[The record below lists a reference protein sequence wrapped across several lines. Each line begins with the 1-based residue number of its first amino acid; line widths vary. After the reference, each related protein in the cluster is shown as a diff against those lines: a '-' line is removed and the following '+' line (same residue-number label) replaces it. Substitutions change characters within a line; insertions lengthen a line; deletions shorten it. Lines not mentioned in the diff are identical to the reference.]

1 METPVHRGLGA
12 DVRKSPGTGTRLRLW
27 LMDQGTAMLVI
38 VLLLLAWEASVRLL
52 KIPQFILPGPSVIIR
67 RMIVDWHLILQHSTV
82 TVEETLLGFALS
94 TVVGIP
100 LAVGIVY
107 SPLFEKVSYTVI
119 VSLQTI
125 PKVALAP
132 ILVLW
137 FGYGLM
143 PKVAVA
149 FLISFFP
156 IVISTVVGLRSVE
169 QEMIYLAR
177 SLGASELQTFI
188 KIRFP
193 KALPNTFGGLK
204 VGIGEAVVGSV
215 VGEFIAAEKGLGY
228 LQLVSNV
235 HLDTV
240 LTFAAVVAIS
250 LVGVIL
256 FYAMSA
262 VERLVIP
269 WHQPAQGRQS

>member
-1 METPVHRGLGA
+1 METPAQGLGA
-12 DVRKSPGTGTRLRLW
+12 EPRNRPSAGARLRLW
-27 LMDQGTAMLVI
+27 LTDQGTPVLV
-38 VLLLLAWEASVRLL
+38 VLLLLLAWEVAVRLF
-52 KIPQFILPGPSVIIR
+52 KVPQFILPGPWEIVR
-67 RMIVDWHLILQHSTV
+67 RMVVDWRLILANSTV
-82 TVEETLLGFALS
+82 TIEETLIGFAVS
-94 TVVGIP
+94 TLVGIP
-100 LAVGIVY
+100 LAIGIVY

-250 LVGVIL
+250 LVGVVL

-269 WHQPAQGRQS
+269 WHQATQGR

>member
-1 METPVHRGLGA
+1 
-12 DVRKSPGTGTRLRLW
+12 
-27 LMDQGTAMLVI
+27 
-38 VLLLLAWEASVRLL
+38 
-52 KIPQFILPGPSVIIR
+52 
-67 RMIVDWHLILQHSTV
+67 MIH
-82 TVEETLLGFALS
+82 
-94 TVVGIP
+94 
-100 LAVGIVY
+100 
-107 SPLFEKVSYTVI
+107 
-119 VSLQTI
+119 
-125 PKVALAP
+125 
-132 ILVLW
+132 
-137 FGYGLM
+137 
-143 PKVAVA
+143 
-149 FLISFFP
+149 
-156 IVISTVVGLRSVE
+156 
-169 QEMIYLAR
+169 LAR

-193 KALPNTFGGLK
+193 KALPSTFGGLK

-262 VERLVIP
+262 VERLAIP
-269 WHQPAQGRQS
+269 WNQPVEAKGR